1 MEIRELLDLI
11 VRWVHLIA
19 GIMWIGNS
27 MLFNWLDRNLIVRKE
42 TEASKVGLEGEL
54 WMIHSGGFYEV
65 KKMPDL
71 PAQLPGPLHWFWLQA
86 TITWVSGFCL
96 LILVYYMGGAAVTL
110 DPAVSNITQTQAIL
124 IGIGLL
130 IGAWFFYDLFWRS
143 PISKTGS
150 WPVAFCFALLVVII
164 YYLTHTFS
172 GRAAYLHVGAMLG
185 TLMIGNVWTHIIPS
199 QRQLVAAVKRGEKP
213 DNALA
218 LRAKQRSI
226 HNNYITFPVL
236 FIMISNHFAF
246 TYGHKW
252 NWIILTVIILGGA
265 GVRHFM
271 NIRFNFKGWIP
282 ALVMVITLTII
293 ALLLLTSRTLW
304 DSSHNAFI
312 PKKKLLGEPVTFL
325 QAEQVIQQRCV
336 ACHSSH
342 PTDPDYPVAPVG
354 VRLDSP
360 ELIKMMA
367 QRIKARAVLTQT
379 MPLANRT
386 HITPEEREL
395 LGRWIDQGAKVE

>member
-11 VRWVHLIA
+11 VRWVHMIA
-19 GIMWIGNS
+19 GIMWVGNS

-42 TEASKVGLEGEL
+42 TEASKAGLEGEI

-71 PAQLPGPLHWFWLQA
+71 PEQLPGPLHWFWLQA
-86 TITWVSGFCL
+86 TITWISGFCL

-110 DPAVSNITQTQAIL
+110 DPAVSSITQTQAIL
-124 IGIGLL
+124 IGLGLL
-130 IGAWFFYDLFWRS
+130 VGAWFFYDLFWRS
-143 PISKTGS
+143 PISKKGS
-150 WPVAFCFALLVVII
+150 WPVTFCFALLVIVI
-164 YYLTHTFS
+164 YFLSHTFS

-199 QRQLVAAVKRGEKP
+199 QRQLVAAVKRGDKP

-236 FIMISNHFAF
+236 FIMISNHFSFA
-246 TYGHKW
+246 YGHKW

-271 NIRFNFKGWIP
+271 NIRFNFKGWVP

-304 DSSHNAFI
+304 DPNRNAFA
-312 PKKKLLGEPVTFL
+312 PKKQLGEPVAFI
-325 QAEQVIQQRCV
+325 QAEQVIHQRCV
-336 ACHSSH
+336 ACHSAR
-342 PTDPDYPVAPVG
+342 PTDPDYAAAPVG

-367 QRIKARAVLTQT
+367 PRIKARAVLTQT
-379 MPLANRT
+379 MPLANKT
-386 HITPEEREL
+386 GITPQEREL

>member
-11 VRWVHLIA
+11 FRWVHLIA

-42 TEASKVGLEGEL
+42 TEASKAGLEGEL

-110 DPAVSNITQTQAIL
+110 DPAVSKITQTQAIL
-124 IGIGLL
+124 IGLGLL
-130 IGAWFFYDLFWRS
+130 VVAWFAYDLFWRS
-143 PISKTGS
+143 PLAKTGV
-150 WPVAFCFALLVVII
+150 WAVAICFVVLVGVIYFLVNI
-164 YYLTHTFS
+164 YS

-185 TLMIGNVWTHIIPS
+185 TLMIGNVWTHILPS
-199 QRQLVAAVKRGEKP
+199 QRQLVGSVKRGEKP
-213 DNALA
+213 DSALA

-236 FIMISNHFAF
+236 FIMLSNHFPF

-252 NWIILTVIILGGA
+252 NWIILAVLILAGA
-265 GVRHFM
+265 AVRHFM
-271 NIRFNFKGWIP
+271 NIRFGFKGWVP
-282 ALVMVITLTII
+282 ALVMII
-293 ALLLLTSRTLW
+293 VLAIVTLLLLTSRTLW
-304 DSSHNAFI
+304 DPNRNAFK
-312 PKKKLLGEPVTFL
+312 PKKQLLGEPVAFL
-325 QAEQVIQQRCV
+325 QAEQVIQQRC
-336 ACHSSH
+336 ATCHASH

-386 HITPEEREL
+386 GITPEEREL
-395 LGRWIDQGAKVE
+395 LGRWIDQGAKIE

>member
-1 MEIRELLDLI
+1 
-11 VRWVHLIA
+11 
-19 GIMWIGNS
+19 
-27 MLFNWLDRNLIVRKE
+27 MLFNWLDRNLIVQKE
-42 TEASKVGLEGEL
+42 TEASKAGLEGDL

-65 KKMPDL
+65 KKMPTL
-71 PAQLPGPLHWFWLQA
+71 PVQLPGPLHWFWLQA
-86 TITWVSGFCL
+86 TITWLSGFGL

-110 DPAVSNITQTQAIL
+110 DPAVSSITQTQAIL
-124 IGIGLL
+124 IGLGLL
-130 IGAWFFYDLFWRS
+130 VGAWFFYDLFWRS
-143 PISKTGS
+143 PFKKAGS
-150 WPVAFCFALLVVII
+150 WAVGFCFLVLLGVI

-185 TLMIGNVWTHIIPS
+185 TLMIGNVWTHILPS
-199 QRQLVAAVKRGEKP
+199 QRQLVAALKRGDKP
-213 DNALA
+213 DQALA

-236 FIMISNHFAF
+236 FIMISNHFSFA
-246 TYGHKW
+246 YGHKW
-252 NWIILTVIILGGA
+252 NWIILAVLILAGA
-265 GVRHFM
+265 SVRHFM
-271 NIRFNFKGWIP
+271 NIRFFFKGWVP

-304 DSSHNAFI
+304 DAKRNAFA
-312 PKKKLLGEPVTFL
+312 PKKHMGEPVSFL

-342 PTDPDYPVAPVG
+342 PTDPDYPSAPAG
-354 VRLDSP
+354 VRFDSP
-360 ELIKMMA
+360 ALIKLMA
-367 QRIKARAVLTQT
+367 QRIKAQAVLTYT

-386 HITPEEREL
+386 GITLQERDL